1 MRGSSNKAELTE
13 QDVCSLTHTVKTV
26 EIKSKQE
33 NIKKLKQC
41 ECSEASWNSSK
52 KTTGS
57 YILWNQ
63 ISKKFIPICSLA
75 RKLHAKTTH
84 WNLTIEIRGLWK

>member
-1 MRGSSNKAELTE
+1 MTDAGILASIFPHCSETPPEGPKKRCPVMRGSSNKAELTE

-52 KTTGS
+52 KTTGR
-57 YILWNQ
+57 YIL
-63 ISKKFIPICSLA
+63 
-75 RKLHAKTTH
+75 
-84 WNLTIEIRGLWK
+84 

>member
-1 MRGSSNKAELTE
+1 MRGSLNKAELTE

-26 EIKSKQE
+26 EIKSNQE
-33 NIKKLKQC
+33 NIRKLKQC

-63 ISKKFIPICSLA
+63 ISEVYTHLFS
-75 RKLHAKTTH
+75 REKT
-84 WNLTIEIRGLWK
+84 KC